1 MTWEQDNEYMRKVD
15 RIQRIWKFMH
25 FAKSL
30 LDAHGLTDWITSDC
44 FRFRLA
50 EPNCLGFCN
59 RDARVIWLDSYT
71 AAEWSLAKQRD
82 LVLHEIAHALA
93 DADGEL
99 HGHDEVWA
107 ATALRIG
114 VRRGQLILDLEAASS
129 DRCDKRAAAARLALT
144 GIISCGQRTRRKGVP
159 RERKVRRIPSTSR
172 TASYSKR

>member
-1 MTWEQDNEYMRKVD
+1 MMTWEQDNEYMRKVD

-82 LVLHEIAHALA
+82 LVLHEIAHA
-93 DADGEL
+93 
-99 HGHDEVWA
+99 
-107 ATALRIG
+107 
-114 VRRGQLILDLEAASS
+114 
-129 DRCDKRAAAARLALT
+129 
-144 GIISCGQRTRRKGVP
+144 
-159 RERKVRRIPSTSR
+159 
-172 TASYSKR
+172 